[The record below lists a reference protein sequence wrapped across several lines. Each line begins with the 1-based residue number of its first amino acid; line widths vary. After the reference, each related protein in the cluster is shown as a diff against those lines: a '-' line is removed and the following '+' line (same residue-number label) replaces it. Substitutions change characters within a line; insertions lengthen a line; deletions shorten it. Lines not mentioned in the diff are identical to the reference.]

1 MGSDK
6 RRKLREK
13 KKKKISHASQLY
25 LSMPETDSPPA
36 YVDTSNPRLSFICLL
51 HDTHAAINIL
61 TVYKIL
67 LINIDLDIRYICRCH
82 YSIPSGTYEEK

>member
-13 KKKKISHASQLY
+13 KKKKILMHHNCIFPCQKQIHRQHH
-25 LSMPETDSPPA
+25 
-36 YVDTSNPRLSFICLL
+36 VDTSNPRLSFICLL

-67 LINIDLDIRYICRCH
+67 LINIDLDIRYICSCH
-82 YSIPSGTYEEK
+82 YSIPSGTY